1 MKKRKLK
8 KKIKKLKKDI
18 KWIIEC
24 QRNLALRYNKV
35 NEMAVSNLKDISDF
49 KTLRKNMQETIN
61 HLNKLMA
68 DIKEKEFKDG
78 NNVK

>member
-1 MKKRKLK
+1 MKKKKLK
-8 KKIKKLKKDI
+8 KKIKKLEKDI
-18 KWIIEC
+18 RWIIDS

-35 NEMAVSNLKDISDF
+35 NEMTVSNLKDISDF

-61 HLNKLMA
+61 HLNKLMG

-78 NNVK
+78 N